1 MPLIR
6 PIFIAIM
13 ASLTTVLVSCSKTA
27 PPTAAEKSQ
36 RPMPAGQPAVG
47 NEPLVLSAAASTKEV
62 METLSEQIKATSGT
76 EVKINLG
83 PSSGLA
89 TQILKGAPADLFL
102 SANQEWA
109 DAIKSAGLADSM
121 CRLLTNK
128 LVMIVPKGNPGAVH
142 EPKDLLS
149 ARVKK
154 VSLAGEQVPAG
165 KYAEQS
171 LKKLGLLQQLVDGAK
186 IVRGQDVRSA
196 LTYVERGEAEAGIV
210 YATDVGVAPQ
220 VESVFTFDPA
230 QHNEIVYVLV
240 LVKRGA
246 QNPAARQ
253 FYEFLQ
259 SSTADQTYVKFGFLR
274 LH

>member
-1 MPLIR
+1 
-6 PIFIAIM
+6 M
-13 ASLTTVLVSCSKTA
+13 ASLTVIVISCSKPA
-27 PPTAAEKSQ
+27 PPAAQKDQ
-36 RPMPAGQPAVG
+36 RATSAAQPATG
-47 NEPLVLSAAASTKEV
+47 IEPLIFSAAASTKEV
-62 METLSEQIKATSGT
+62 METLSEKFKAERGT

-109 DAIKSAGLADSM
+109 DAIKSASLADST

-128 LVMIVPKGNPGAVH
+128 LVMIVTKGNPRAVH

-149 ARVKK
+149 AKVKK
-154 VSLAGEQVPAG
+154 VSLAGEKVPAG
-165 KYAEQS
+165 KYAEQALS
-171 LKKLGLLQQLVDGAK
+171 KLGLLQPLVDDAK
-186 IVRGQDVRSA
+186 LVRGQDVRSA

-210 YATDVGVAPQ
+210 YATDVSVAPQ

-230 QHNEIVYVLV
+230 QHDEIVYVLV
-240 LVKRGA
+240 LLKRGA

-259 SSTADQTYVKFGFLR
+259 SSTADQTYVKFGFSR

>member
-1 MPLIR
+1 MQRIH
-6 PIFIAIM
+6 PISVAVM
-13 ASLTTVLVSCSKTA
+13 ASLTAALISCSKPA
-27 PPTAAEKSQ
+27 PPAAAEKAQQAPS
-36 RPMPAGQPAVG
+36 AAQPAVG

-62 METLSEQIKATSGT
+62 METLSEQFKAKSGT

-109 DAIKSAGLADSM
+109 DAIKSAGFADSM

-128 LVMIVPKGNPGAVH
+128 LVMIVPKGNPGQVH
-142 EPKDLLS
+142 APKDLLS
-149 ARVKK
+149 AKVKK
-154 VSLAGEQVPAG
+154 VSLAGEKVPAG

-171 LKKLGLLQQLVDGAK
+171 LKKLGLLQQLVDDAK
-186 IVRGQDVRSA
+186 IARGQDVRSA

-210 YATDVGVAPQ
+210 YATDVGAAPQ

-230 QHNEIVYVLV
+230 QHDEIVYVLV
-240 LVKRGA
+240 MLKHGA

-259 SSTADQTYVKFGFLR
+259 SSTADKTYVSFGFSR

>member
-1 MPLIR
+1 MQRIH
-6 PIFIAIM
+6 PISVAVM
-13 ASLTTVLVSCSKTA
+13 ASLTAALISCSKPA
-27 PPTAAEKSQ
+27 PPAAAEKAQQAPS
-36 RPMPAGQPAVG
+36 AAQPAVG

-62 METLSEQIKATSGT
+62 METLSEQFKAKSGT
-76 EVKINLG
+76 EVKVNLG

-109 DAIKSAGLADSM
+109 DAIKSAGLADSI

-128 LVMIVPKGNPGAVH
+128 LVLIVPKGNPGQVH
-142 EPKDLLS
+142 APKDLLS
-149 ARVKK
+149 AKVKK

-171 LKKLGLLQQLVDGAK
+171 LKKLGLLQQLVDDAK

-210 YATDVGVAPQ
+210 YAPDVGAAPQ

-230 QHNEIVYVLV
+230 RHDEIVYVLV
-240 LVKRGA
+240 MLKHGA

-259 SSTADQTYVKFGFLR
+259 SSAADQTYAKFGFLR